1 MKMQEIHMH
10 DFERDFQIKIWRQI
24 LISWCTILISETMD
38 CNATS
43 SDEEDEAVDF
53 FRLLIPSLIS
63 DCVRRR
69 NARKRRL
76 SPSGTAKKSWCVCV
90 RACVSVCARVCV
102 SVYVCHLLCVC
113 LCGCVC
119 MWWLCVSVCVSV
131 CVCVCV
137 CVPVSMCVPVSQWKC
152 RKSCTILISHSKAR
166 NEIKIVSVATS
177 TVHDFDEL
185 LGTVTHRSRHVHDYQ
200 CVWSIYHDLH
210 VESTIINIHE

>member
-90 RACVSVCARVCV
+90 RACVSVCAWVYVCVCVYVRVCV
-102 SVYVCHLLCVC
+102 WVCMCVTCCVCACVDVCVCGDCVC
-113 LCGCVC
+113 L
-119 MWWLCVSVCVSV
+119 SVCLSV

-137 CVPVSMCVPVSQWKC
+137 CACVYVC
-152 RKSCTILISHSKAR
+152 AC
-166 NEIKIVSVATS
+166 
-177 TVHDFDEL
+177 
-185 LGTVTHRSRHVHDYQ
+185 
-200 CVWSIYHDLH
+200 
-210 VESTIINIHE
+210 